1 MPLAF
6 HAGRWLNPEAIE
18 RGDAVVHEDLIKI
31 LVCPETHQP
40 VKPAPAAVLA
50 ALKERVRRGTLKDK
64 GGEPVEREL
73 EEGLVREDGRIVYPV
88 IDGIPRMLVERGIPV
103 EAQGAAGDET
113 AQGAAQ
119 GAKP

>member
-1 MPLAF
+1 M
-6 HAGRWLNPEAIE
+6 
-18 RGDAVVHEDLIKI
+18 VHEDLIKI

-50 ALKERVRRGTLKDK
+50 DLKERVRRGTLKDK

-103 EAQGAAGDET
+103 EAQGAAQGAAGDET

-119 GAKP
+119 GTEP